1 MNRSGYLHVLLQFV
15 GAGITCLAAATAQ
28 THWAPRSII
37 VIALG
42 MVIGLYTITHNR
54 IGNFNVA
61 PPLKTHAQL
70 ITSGPYRWVRH
81 PMYLSVIVVL
91 IGLCLHAGTVPA
103 WVGALVSSNAMYQKT
118 IIEEGLLMERFPEY
132 AAYRASTKR
141 MLPFIF

>member
-28 THWAPRSII
+28 TPWGPLPLII
-37 VIALG
+37 IALG
-42 MVIGLYTITHNR
+42 AVIGLYTITHNR

-70 ITSGPYRWVRH
+70 ITSGPYKWVRH

-91 IGLCLHAGTVPA
+91 VGLSLHAGTIPA
-103 WVGALVSSNAMYQKT
+103 WVGALVSSHAMYQKT
-118 IIEEGLLMERFPEY
+118 VIEEQLLLERFPEY
-132 AAYRASTKR
+132 AAYRTSTKR